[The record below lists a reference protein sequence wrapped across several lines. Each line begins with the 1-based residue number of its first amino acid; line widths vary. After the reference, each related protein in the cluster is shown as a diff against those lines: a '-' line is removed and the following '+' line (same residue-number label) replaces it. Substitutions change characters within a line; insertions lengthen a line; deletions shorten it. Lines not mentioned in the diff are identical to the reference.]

1 MVTSWAGVRLPA
13 LDLLDLGESRDG
25 IVGESVL
32 TSIARDDPSLLKGLK
47 ARLSLTGVS
56 SALLNFLPCVARLTG
71 PASASPGVVAR
82 LSDGFKCYF
91 ALVAIRLCFLLMYY
105 MCWVLGYTLPVATP
119 TCGLLYSCTGRPIS
133 CPL

>member
-1 MVTSWAGVRLPA
+1 MVTSWAGVRLLA
-13 LDLLDLGESRDG
+13 LDLLDLGESRDGNAGESRDG

-32 TSIARDDPSLLKGLK
+32 TSIAKDDPSLLKGLK
-47 ARLSLTGVS
+47 ARFSLTGVS

-91 ALVAIRLCFLLMYY
+91 ALVAIRLCFIMMYC
-105 MCWVLGYTLPVATP
+105 MCLVLCYTLLVATP
-119 TCGLLYSCTGRPIS
+119 T
-133 CPL
+133 